1 MAKPISKD
9 LNLEDVEEVVQEFV
23 AKVRETGIA
32 FNEDKIRGDV
42 KKRVADMNGL
52 SVEDWEKKF
61 TAASTP
67 VPEPVKEKTAK
78 EKAKEVAERVKR
90 VKETASSV
98 DGTYFWSPP
107 EIQAVYETW
116 MKLRLEAGIVQNLL
130 VVGPSGSGKTE
141 GLKRL
146 AAAHGMPFYKVDCAA
161 ITTTDKWVGQKNIT
175 IGDKGPETRFQLSE
189 HLRWLGA
196 IDCEPGLLIYDEITR
211 LHPSLLNYLIPILD
225 GSQEVWVPDLD
236 MYAKVHPQTIIAAT
250 ANIGAQFAGT
260 YGLDVAL
267 HDRFSVIQ
275 ERAFPPRAEEIIV
288 LQKRTGIDEKSAATL
303 VDIGI
308 NARQK
313 HEAGLVDRPVSTRA
327 LIDAAYWVAA
337 GMSVFEACETTF
349 VKKFSPEGG
358 GNSQRMAVRLIVQG
372 KAGTK

>member
-9 LNLEDVEEVVQEFV
+9 LTLDEIEEVVQEFV
-23 AKVRETGIA
+23 AKVKETGIA
-32 FNEDKIRGDV
+32 FNEEKIRGDV
-42 KKRVADMNGL
+42 KKRVADMNGK
-52 SVEDWEKKF
+52 SVEDWEKGF
-61 TAASTP
+61 TAAPP
-67 VPEPVKEKTAK
+67 VVEEKPKTAK
-78 EKAKEVAERVKR
+78 EKAKDTAERVKR
-90 VKETASSV
+90 VKEAAASV
-98 DGTYFWSPP
+98 DGTYFFTKP
-107 EIQAVYETW
+107 EEMATYETW
-116 MKLRLEAGIVQNLL
+116 MKLRLEAGIVQHML

-141 GLKRL
+141 SLKRL
-146 AAAHGMPFYKVDCAA
+146 AQAHNMPFYKVDCAA
-161 ITTTDKWVGQKNIT
+161 ITTTDKWVGQKNIVVT
-175 IGDKGPETRFQLSE
+175 DKGPETKFTLSE

-236 MYAKVHPQTIIAAT
+236 LYAQVHPQTIIAAT
-250 ANIGAQFAGT
+250 ANIGVQFAGT

-267 HDRFSVIQ
+267 HDRFAVIQ
-275 ERAFPPRAEEIIV
+275 ERAFPPRDEEIKI
-288 LQKRTGIDEKSAATL
+288 LQKRTGIDEKSAAML

-313 HEAGLVDRPVSTRA
+313 ADSGLVDRPVSTRA

-349 VKKFSPEGG
+349 VKKFSNEGG
-358 GNSQRMAVRLIVQG
+358 GSSQRMAIRLIVQG